1 MIFFC
6 IRISHV
12 IISKWQWVNFSDY
25 VFFVI
30 DIQTLWITIKHKRDF
45 GNMRNLSFWNMHLY
59 SGEQRSDWLIRQN
72 RPILKSI
79 IRMCSVNN
87 RINSIGTYQN
97 GTEQIRTDTNWYEQI
112 CIFRPVRSNMWV
124 SLNKHIA
131 HMVSHVYDVF
141 PQKFSTFKKRQKFG
155 IFGKKLFLF
164 EIGLCVNQLTIS
176 QSRTL

>member
-1 MIFFC
+1 MIIYHVIFFC

-25 VFFVI
+25 VIDFVI

-141 PQKFSTFKKRQKFG
+141 PQKFSTFKK
-155 IFGKKLFLF
+155 GKNSLFSEKSCF
-164 EIGLCVNQLTIS
+164 YWKSGFV
-176 QSRTL
+176 

>member
-1 MIFFC
+1 MIIYHVIFFC

-12 IISKWQWVNFSDY
+12 IIPPMSHLQWICILCDR
-25 VFFVI
+25 
-30 DIQTLWITIKHKRDF
+30 KRDI
-45 GNMRNLSFWNMHLY
+45 GSMRNSSFWNMHLY

-72 RPILKSI
+72 RPIPKSI

-87 RINSIGTYQN
+87 RINSIGTYLN

-141 PQKFSTFKKRQKFG
+141 PQKRQTWKK
-155 IFGKKLFLF
+155 GKKSLFSEKCYF
-164 EIGLCVNQLTIS
+164 YSKSGFV
-176 QSRTL
+176 